1 MSRLNNGGGSSPVY
15 TELFSASH
23 NPTGI
28 GAFEDWDISALIPT
42 GCQWVDILARSVSAQ
57 SLGVRT
63 KGSAVNRADGNNA
76 ANASFTWRVKPDASR
91 IIQIYAGS
99 TAADAF
105 FYVVGYQS

>member
-15 TELFSASH
+15 TELCSASH
-23 NPTGI
+23 SPTGA

-42 GCQWVDILARSVSAQ
+42 GCQWVDILAKSVSAQ

-63 KGSAVNRADGNNA
+63 KGSAVSRQLATA
-76 ANASFTWRVKPDASR
+76 AVANVSWRVKPDASR
-91 IIQIYAGS
+91 IIQIFAGS

-105 FYVVGYQS
+105 YYVVGYQS